1 MAFVGV
7 DINAAAPRLLELLE
21 YPECLPEAIATLGYS
36 DVSLLFTMPDADFA
50 LTIQAA
56 RDATGGRVPSMWAG
70 TREERIRS
78 TDLTR
83 VLLPAHERMVNDV
96 LRLPH
101 VVNNVLV
108 RLVHTVLHAKDDD
121 NRRKACAQ
129 IAEHIINL
137 TDRAQ
142 TERTVCAS
150 LDALDW
156 FEWLSDKLERRLSD
170 KLERR
175 LSDTLERRCGDELAN
190 ALLQNKQR
198 LEAEV
203 ASMLERV
210 QGKVADS
217 GPVALGITG
226 SHAQQALHNLVR
238 LYAGLDHHIT
248 APAASPTTIRVQT
261 VRDQVLA
268 AYILVQAWLRLTQA
282 RTPPS
287 AGSSPMP
294 PPSRH
299 APPSVR

>member
-1 MAFVGV
+1 MASVGV

-70 TREERIRS
+70 TREDRITS

-108 RLVHTVLHAKDDD
+108 RLVQTVLHAKDDN

-156 FEWLSDKLERRLSD
+156 FEWLSDQPERRLSD
-170 KLERR
+170 K
-175 LSDTLERRCGDELAN
+175 LERRCGDELAN
-190 ALLQNKQR
+190 ALLQNQQR

-203 ASMLERV
+203 ESMLERV

-268 AYILVQAWLRLTQA
+268 GYILVQAWLRLTQA

-287 AGSSPMP
+287 AGSSPMQ
-294 PPSRH
+294 PPSRR
-299 APPSVR
+299 APPSVL